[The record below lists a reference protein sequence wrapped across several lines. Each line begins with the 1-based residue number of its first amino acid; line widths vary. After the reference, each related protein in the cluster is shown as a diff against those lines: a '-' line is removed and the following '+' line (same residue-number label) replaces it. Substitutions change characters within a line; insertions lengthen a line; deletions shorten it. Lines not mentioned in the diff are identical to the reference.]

1 MEFGLQDRVV
11 LVTGATSGIG
21 RATAIAFG
29 TEGARVALTYHTNRE
44 GAETTAKEVETAGG
58 QSMVVAYDLGDKA
71 SIDAAVGTVAERWGG
86 INVLVANAVEWG
98 APAWAPPAFEDL
110 DPNGWQRSLRT
121 GLDGVFHTLQAAL
134 PVMRNRPGARI
145 VLVSSGSV
153 DYGMVGEAAYGS
165 AKAGLHGLARSLAR
179 ELGPAGVLVNV
190 VMPGLV
196 ATERNLQMIPQ
207 EVRDTI
213 AGHSCTGRLTCPDEV
228 AAAIVF
234 LSSLANSNVTGE
246 TLHIAGGM

>member
-110 DPNGWQRSLRT
+110 D
-121 GLDGVFHTLQAAL
+121 
-134 PVMRNRPGARI
+134 
-145 VLVSSGSV
+145 
-153 DYGMVGEAAYGS
+153 
-165 AKAGLHGLARSLAR
+165 
-179 ELGPAGVLVNV
+179 
-190 VMPGLV
+190 
-196 ATERNLQMIPQ
+196 
-207 EVRDTI
+207 
-213 AGHSCTGRLTCPDEV
+213 
-228 AAAIVF
+228 
-234 LSSLANSNVTGE
+234 
-246 TLHIAGGM
+246 